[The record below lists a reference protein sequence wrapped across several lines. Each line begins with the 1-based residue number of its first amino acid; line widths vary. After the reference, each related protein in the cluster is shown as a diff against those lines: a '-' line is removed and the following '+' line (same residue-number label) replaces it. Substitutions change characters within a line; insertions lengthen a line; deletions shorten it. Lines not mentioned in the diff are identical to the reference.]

1 MKYESHHCT
10 STSYYANFKQ
20 QTCKETLSLKS
31 TMNGLQRIPNTAKEM
46 AENTCR
52 NDQKRQAI
60 NHHNNS

>member
-31 TMNGLQRIPNTAKEM
+31 TMNGY
-46 AENTCR
+46 
-52 NDQKRQAI
+52 KRYQTLGKRWLK
-60 NHHNNS
+60 NM